1 MSFSRSTLYSVFIL
15 SVMTKAVDAQPAAL
29 RESSTPPT
37 AQDRGALDSVLVT
50 ARHRREDAQTV
61 PISMSII
68 DGDALDASNT
78 ISLSQLTELVPALNY
93 SSPNPRNTA
102 LTIRGLGSSVVA
114 VAQANDGLE
123 PGVGFYVDQVYHAR
137 PATAAFD
144 FLDLERVE
152 ILRGPQGTLFGKNT
166 TAGALNISTR
176 APSFTPEFKAELT
189 TGNLGYR
196 QARLSVTGPLLND
209 RLAGRLSIVMADR
222 EGVLKNVTTGR
233 KDNDVDNKAIR
244 AQLLYQSDDSFS
256 LRLAG
261 DYYAID
267 TRCCTQVYHSVGA
280 TLKPR
285 GQQYPAMAAGQNY
298 APPSLDPFDRVTDI
312 DADLK
317 VMSHEGGVSAIA
329 AWSLDNMLLTSVS
342 AWRFWK
348 WDAANDRDYTGLGI
362 QTVQG
367 IPSRQDQYSQ
377 ELRLSSTDEGVVDHT
392 VGLYFFTQAIA
403 AKPATAYGPLASYW
417 LLGATAP
424 SNLLDGYRSDGKTH
438 FQSDSYAAFGELT
451 WHAAANLDVS
461 VGLRYTYEEKE
472 GDYQADVSGGLTN
485 PVAAQ
490 LRQKNSILRAQSYS
504 AEDTDGSLSGRVN
517 IAWRYSDQAMP
528 YLTVARAQKSGGIN
542 MSGLPLQP
550 DNLPALTTA
559 VINPEKSTTTE
570 LGIKAQSFDGRIQLN
585 ADIFD
590 TRVQAFQANVVDT
603 GPGALRGYLA
613 NIDEVRVKGIEVD
626 GSVALIDALTLRFSV
641 ARAKG
646 GYASYQNGPCPLELT
661 GTAISVCDLSG
672 KPLASLPTLVLSG
685 GFEYVHPAQLLGLA
699 GNLYLRSDFT
709 RRDDTNVQSS
719 ISDYTWIDGYSLVNT
734 SVGFMQGDIW
744 NLSLWMRNVLNEEYM
759 QTLTVQAGNSGLI
772 VGLPSD
778 PATYG
783 LTLKIIM

>member
-1 MSFSRSTLYSVFIL
+1 MSLFRTAFYPALIL
-15 SVMTKAVDAQPAAL
+15 SVTAQVVEAQPAAA
-29 RESSTPPT
+29 RQSSSTPA
-37 AQDRGALDSVLVT
+37 AQDRGALESVLVT
-50 ARHRREDAQTV
+50 ARYRREDAQTV

-68 DGDALDASNT
+68 GGDALDASHT
-78 ISLSQLTELVPALNY
+78 ISLSQLTELVPTLNY

-152 ILRGPQGTLFGKNT
+152 VLRGPQGTLFGKNT
-166 TAGALNISTR
+166 TAGAMNISTR

-189 TGNLGYR
+189 TGNLGYH
-196 QARLSVTGPLLND
+196 QARLSATGPLLDNQ
-209 RLAGRLSIVMADR
+209 LAGRISVVMADR
-222 EGVLKNVTTGR
+222 EGVLDNVTTGR

-244 AQLLYQSDDSFS
+244 TQLLYQPGNNFS
-256 LRLAG
+256 LRVAA

-280 TLKPR
+280 TLKPAA
-285 GQQYPAMAAGQNY
+285 QQYPAMAAGQSY

-312 DADLK
+312 DSDLK
-317 VMSHEGGVSAIA
+317 VTSHEGGVSAIA
-329 AWSLDNMLLTSVS
+329 EWSLDNSLLTSVS

-348 WDAANDRDYTGLGI
+348 WAAANDRDYTGLVI

-377 ELRLSSTDEGVVDHT
+377 ELRLSSRGERAVDYSA
-392 VGLYFFTQAIA
+392 GLYFFTQTIK
-403 AKPATAYGPLASYW
+403 AKPTTAYGPLASYW
-417 LLGATAP
+417 LSGASTP
-424 SNLLDGYRSDGKTH
+424 SNLLDGYRTDGKTR
-438 FQSDSYAAFGELT
+438 FQSDSYAAFGEVT
-451 WHAAANLDVS
+451 WHVTDTVDIS
-461 VGLRYTYEEKE
+461 GGLRYTYEEKE
-472 GDYQADVSGGLTN
+472 GDYQADVSGGLAN
-485 PVAAQ
+485 PTAAQ
-490 LRQKNSILRAQSYS
+490 LRQKNSILRAQFYS
-504 AEDTDGSLSGRVN
+504 ADDTDGSLSGRINV
-517 IAWRYSDQAMP
+517 AWRYSDQVMP

-559 VINPEKSTTTE
+559 VINPEKNTTVE
-570 LGIKAQSFDGRIQLN
+570 LGVKAQLFADRMQLN

-590 TRVQAFQANVVDT
+590 TRVRDFQANVVDT

-626 GSVALIDALTLRFSV
+626 GSVAVTDGMALRFSV
-641 ARAKG
+641 ARTDG
-646 GYASYQNGPCPLELT
+646 EYVSYQNGPCPLELT
-661 GTAISVCDLSG
+661 GTATSVCDLSG
-672 KPLASLPTLVLSG
+672 KPLASLPKLVLSG
-685 GFEYVHPAQLLGLA
+685 GFEYEHPAQVLGMA
-699 GNLYLRSDFT
+699 GNVYLRSDIT
-709 RRDDTNVQSS
+709 RRDDSNAQSS
-719 ISDYTWIDGYSLVNT
+719 ISQYTWIEGYNLVNT
-734 SVGFMQGDIW
+734 SVGFMQGEAWD
-744 NLSLWMRNVLNEEYM
+744 LSLWLRNVLKEEYM

-783 LTLKIIM
+783 LTLRATY

>member
-1 MSFSRSTLYSVFIL
+1 MSFFRATLYFVFIL
-15 SVMTKAVDAQPAAL
+15 SGMTQVVDAQPAAL
-29 RESSTPPT
+29 RESSSAPA
-37 AQDRGALDSVLVT
+37 AQDRGALESVLVT

-68 DGDALDASNT
+68 GGDALDASHT

-152 ILRGPQGTLFGKNT
+152 VLRGPQGTLFGKNT
-166 TAGALNISTR
+166 TAGAMNISTR

-189 TGNLGYR
+189 IGNLGYH
-196 QARLSVTGPLLND
+196 QARLSATGPLLDD
-209 RLAGRLSIVMADR
+209 RLAGRLSVVMADR
-222 EGVLKNVTTGR
+222 KGVLDNVTTGR

-244 AQLLYQSDDSFS
+244 AQLLYQPGDSFS

-261 DYYAID
+261 DYYGID
-267 TRCCTQVYHSVGA
+267 TRCCTQVYHSVGT
-280 TLKPR
+280 TLKPAA
-285 GQQYPAMAAGQNY
+285 QQYPAMAASQSY
-298 APPSLDPFDRVTDI
+298 VPPSLDPFDRVTDI

-329 AWSLDNMLLTSVS
+329 EWSLDNHLLTSVS

-348 WDAANDRDYTGLGI
+348 WDAANDRDYTGLVI

-377 ELRLSSTDEGVVDHT
+377 ELRLSSTGERTVDST
-392 VGLYFFTQAIA
+392 VGLYFFTQTIE

-417 LLGATAP
+417 LLGKTTP
-424 SNLLDGYRSDGKTH
+424 SALLDGYRTDGKTH
-438 FQSDSYAAFGELT
+438 FQSDSYAVFGELT
-451 WHAAANLDVS
+451 WHAADTLDVS
-461 VGLRYTYEEKE
+461 AGLRYTYEKKE
-472 GDYQADVSGGLTN
+472 GYYQADVSGGMAN
-485 PVAAQ
+485 PTAAQ

-504 AEDTDGSLSGRVN
+504 AEDSDGSLSGRVN
-517 IAWRYSDQAMP
+517 IAWRYSDQVMP

-559 VINPEKSTTTE
+559 VINPEKNTTAE
-570 LGIKAQSFDGRIQLN
+570 FGIKTQLFDGRLQLN

-590 TRVQAFQANVVDT
+590 TRVRDFQANVVDT

-613 NIDEVRVKGIEVD
+613 NINEVRVTGIEMD
-626 GSVALIDALTLRFSV
+626 GSVAVTDALALRLSV
-641 ARAKG
+641 ARANG
-646 GYASYQNGPCPLELT
+646 EYASYQNGPCPLELT
-661 GTAISVCDLSG
+661 GTATSVCDLSG
-672 KPLASLPTLVLSG
+672 KPLASLPKLVLSG
-685 GFEYVHPAQLLGLA
+685 GFDYERPAQLLGIA

-709 RRDDTNVQSS
+709 RRDETNAQSS
-719 ISDYTWIDGYSLVNT
+719 ISRYTWIDGYSLVNA
-734 SVGFMQGDIW
+734 SLGFRRGDAW
-744 NLSLWMRNVLNEEYM
+744 DLSLWMRNVLKEEYM

-783 LTLKIIM
+783 LTLQIVM

>member
-1 MSFSRSTLYSVFIL
+1 
-15 SVMTKAVDAQPAAL
+15 
-29 RESSTPPT
+29 
-37 AQDRGALDSVLVT
+37 
-50 ARHRREDAQTV
+50 
-61 PISMSII
+61 MSII
-68 DGDALDASNT
+68 GGDALDASHT
-78 ISLSQLTELVPALNY
+78 ISLSQLTELVPTLNY

-166 TAGALNISTR
+166 TAGAMNISTR
-176 APSFTPEFKAELT
+176 APAFTPEFRAELT
-189 TGNLGYR
+189 TGNLGYH
-196 QARLSVTGPLLND
+196 QARLSATGPLLGN
-209 RLAGRLSIVMADR
+209 RLAGRLSVVMADR
-222 EGVLKNVTTGR
+222 EGVLDNVTTGR

-244 AQLLYQSDDSFS
+244 TQLLYQPGGRFS
-256 LRLAG
+256 LRLAA

-267 TRCCTQVYHSVGA
+267 TRCCTQVYQSVGA
-280 TLKPR
+280 TLKPAA
-285 GQQYPAMAAGQNY
+285 QQYPAMATGQSY

-329 AWSLDNMLLTSVS
+329 EWELTGAALTSVS

-348 WDAANDRDYTGLGI
+348 WAAANDRDYTGLVI

-377 ELRLSSTDEGVVDHT
+377 ELRLSSTGERALDYT
-392 VGLYFFTQAIA
+392 TGLYFFTQTIK
-403 AKPATAYGPLASYW
+403 AKPSTAYGPLASYW
-417 LLGATAP
+417 LLGGTTP
-424 SNLLDGYRSDGKTH
+424 SALLDGYRTDGKTR

-451 WHAAANLDVS
+451 WHVTDTVDLS
-461 VGLRYTYEEKE
+461 GGLRYTYEEKE
-472 GDYQADVSGGLTN
+472 GDYLAAVSGGLAN
-485 PVAAQ
+485 PTAAQ
-490 LRQKNSILRAQSYS
+490 LRQKNSILRDQAY
-504 AEDTDGSLSGRVN
+504 AVDDTDGSLSGRVN
-517 IAWRYSDQAMP
+517 IAWRYNDQVMP

-559 VINPEKSTTTE
+559 VIKPEKNTTVEIGAKT
-570 LGIKAQSFDGRIQLN
+570 QWFDGRMQIN
-585 ADIFD
+585 ADVFD
-590 TRVQAFQANVVDT
+590 TRVRDFQANVVDT

-626 GSVALIDALTLRFSV
+626 GSVAITDGLTLRFSV
-641 ARAKG
+641 AKTDG
-646 GYASYQNGPCPLELT
+646 EYASYQNGPCPLELT
-661 GTAISVCDLSG
+661 GTATSVCDLSG
-672 KPLASLPTLVLSG
+672 KPLASLPKLVLSG
-685 GFEYVHPAQLLGLA
+685 GFEYEHPAQLLGMA
-699 GNLYLRSDFT
+699 GRLYLRSDFT
-709 RRDDTNVQSS
+709 RRDETNAQSS
-719 ISDYTWIDGYSLVNT
+719 ISKYTWIDGYSLVNA
-734 SVGFMQGDIW
+734 SVGFMQGDAW
-744 NLSLWMRNVLNEEYM
+744 DLSLWMRNVLEEEYM

-778 PATYG
+778 PAPYG
-783 LTLKIIM
+783 LTLRATF

>member
-1 MSFSRSTLYSVFIL
+1 L
-15 SVMTKAVDAQPAAL
+15 
-29 RESSTPPT
+29 E
-37 AQDRGALDSVLVT
+37 SVLVT
-50 ARHRREDAQTV
+50 ARYRREDAQTV

-68 DGDALDASNT
+68 GGDTLDASHT
-78 ISLSQLTELVPALNY
+78 ISLSQLTELVPTLNY

-152 ILRGPQGTLFGKNT
+152 VLRGPQGTLFGKNT
-166 TAGALNISTR
+166 TAGAMNISTR

-189 TGNLGYR
+189 TGNLDYH
-196 QARLSVTGPLLND
+196 QARLSATGPLLDN
-209 RLAGRLSIVMADR
+209 RLAGRISVVMADR
-222 EGVLKNVTTGR
+222 EGVLDNVTTGR

-244 AQLLYQSDDSFS
+244 TQLLYQPGNNFS
-256 LRLAG
+256 LRVAA

-280 TLKPR
+280 TLKPAA
-285 GQQYPAMAAGQNY
+285 QQYPAMAAGQSY

-317 VMSHEGGVSAIA
+317 VTSHEGGVSAIA
-329 AWSLDNMLLTSVS
+329 EWSLDNSLLTSVS

-348 WDAANDRDYTGLGI
+348 WAAANDRDYTGLVI

-377 ELRLSSTDEGVVDHT
+377 ELRLSSTGERAVDYT
-392 VGLYFFTQAIA
+392 AGLYFFTQTIK
-403 AKPATAYGPLASYW
+403 AKPSTAYGPLASYW
-417 LLGATAP
+417 LLGSTTPAA
-424 SNLLDGYRSDGKTH
+424 LLDGYRTDGKTR
-438 FQSDSYAAFGELT
+438 FQSDSYAAFGEVT
-451 WHAAANLDVS
+451 WHVTDTVDIS
-461 VGLRYTYEEKE
+461 GGLRYTYEEKE
-472 GDYQADVSGGLTN
+472 GDYQADVSGGLAN
-485 PVAAQ
+485 PTAAQ
-490 LRQKNSILRAQSYS
+490 LRQKNSILRAQFYS
-504 AEDTDGSLSGRVN
+504 ADDTDGSLSGRFNV
-517 IAWRYSDQAMP
+517 AWRYSDQVMP

-550 DNLPALTTA
+550 DNLPALTAA
-559 VINPEKSTTTE
+559 VINPEKNTTVE
-570 LGIKAQSFDGRIQLN
+570 LGVKAQLFADRMQLN

-590 TRVQAFQANVVDT
+590 TRVRDFQANVVDT

-626 GSVALIDALTLRFSV
+626 GSVAVTDGLALRFSV
-641 ARAKG
+641 ARTDG
-646 GYASYQNGPCPLELT
+646 EYVSYQNGPCPLELT
-661 GTAISVCDLSG
+661 GTATSVCDLSG
-672 KPLASLPTLVLSG
+672 KPLASLPKLVLSG
-685 GFEYVHPAQLLGLA
+685 GFEYERPAQVLGMA
-699 GNLYLRSDFT
+699 GNVYLRSDIT
-709 RRDDTNVQSS
+709 RRDDSNAQSS
-719 ISDYTWIDGYSLVNT
+719 ISQYTWIDGYNLVNT
-734 SVGFMQGDIW
+734 SVGFMQGEAWD
-744 NLSLWMRNVLNEEYM
+744 LSLWLRNVLKEEYM

-783 LTLKIIM
+783 LTLRATY